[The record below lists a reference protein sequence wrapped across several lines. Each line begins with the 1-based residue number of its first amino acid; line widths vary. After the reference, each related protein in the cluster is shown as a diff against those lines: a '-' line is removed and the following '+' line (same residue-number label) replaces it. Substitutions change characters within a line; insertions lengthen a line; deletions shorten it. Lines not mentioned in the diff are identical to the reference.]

1 MKLLDYFTTIRENF
15 DNIRNIEGFTVDSI
29 FTYSADLASTEKQKQ
44 AFDAK
49 WPDSK
54 KDVKENANFPPTLST
69 NDYSITKNDDC
80 SSDLFDIR
88 CNKGLKIGIWAIIV
102 FTIIFTIIF
111 IWYILKKLLWS
122 EIVTEVPLTKQV
134 TVEKVPTN
142 SFFGRLFGT
151 NENDTPVQQKSNV
164 ATDEIKNTSNTSNT
178 LNTSNTSNTEA
189 QQAYSENKD
198 NFIARFFGN
207 RQIPEKKEKVGFLK
221 RFFGSGKKYTKKHQR
236 R

>member
-1 MKLLDYFTTIRENF
+1 MKLLDYFTAIRENF
-15 DNIRNIEGFTVDSI
+15 DNIRNIESFTVDSI
-29 FTYSADLASTEKQKQ
+29 FTYSADLSSTEKQKQ
-44 AFDAK
+44 AFEAT

-54 KDVKENANFPPTLST
+54 KDVKENPNFPPTLST
-69 NDYSITKNDDC
+69 NDYSITNNDDC

-122 EIVTEVPLTKQV
+122 EIVSEVPTTKPV
-134 TVEKVPTN
+134 TVEKAPVN

-151 NENDTPVQQKSNV
+151 NENDAPVQQKPIV
-164 ATDEIKNTSNTSNT
+164 VTDEIRNTSNTSNTSNT
-178 LNTSNTSNTEA
+178 LNTEA

-207 RQIPEKKEKVGFLK
+207 RQIPEKKEKTGFLK
-221 RFFGSGKKYTKKHQR
+221 RFFGSGKKSGKKHQR

>member
-29 FTYSADLASTEKQKQ
+29 FTYSADLSSTEKQKQ

-49 WPDSK
+49 WPDSR
-54 KDVKENANFPPTLST
+54 KDVKENPNFPPTLST

-80 SSDLFDIR
+80 TSDLFDIR

-102 FTIIFTIIF
+102 FTIIFIIIF
-111 IWYILKKLLWS
+111 IWYILKTLLWS
-122 EIVTEVPLTKQV
+122 GRNSEIIPEVPVTNPVTADKVTED
-134 TVEKVPTN
+134 
-142 SFFGRLFGT
+142 SFFGRLFGKK
-151 NENDTPVQQKSNV
+151 ENDASVQQKLPVASDELRNV
-164 ATDEIKNTSNTSNT
+164 
-178 LNTSNTSNTEA
+178 SNTEA

-207 RQIPEKKEKVGFLK
+207 RQIPEKKEKRGFLR
-221 RFFGSGKKYTKKHQR
+221 RFFGSGKKHQR